1 MLGRVE
7 IPSGFR
13 SGTAVTG
20 TEGPL
25 PEAVEGGIG
34 TWSRP
39 MFSRD
44 HIVASLKHE
53 KRIYFVKLG
62 RRLLTA
68 ETPMAVP
75 SGGMAQL
82 FSV

>member
-1 MLGRVE
+1 MLSRAE
-7 IPSGFR
+7 IPSAFR

-20 TEGPL
+20 TEGAL
-25 PEAVEGGIG
+25 PDAVESGIG
-34 TWSRP
+34 IFSRP

-62 RRLLTA
+62 RRLVTA
-68 ETPMAVP
+68 ETPVAVP